1 MTFSTDT
8 ARRRY
13 ASLADAA
20 AYVDCNE
27 RTLRRHIAAGRLH
40 GYRLGK
46 LVRVDL
52 TELDALMKPIP
63 TADSVHPLPPRD
75 KIA

>member
-1 MTFSTDT
+1 MTHPHFKTG
-8 ARRRY
+8 RRY

-27 RTLRRHIAAGRLH
+27 RTLRRHIAAGRLR

-52 TELDALMKPIP
+52 SELDALMKPIP
-63 TADSVHPLPPRD
+63 TGGNA
-75 KIA
+75 A

>member
-1 MTFSTDT
+1 MTFFTDT

-27 RTLRRHIAAGRLH
+27 RTLRRHIAAGELT
-40 GYRLGK
+40 GYRLG
-46 LVRVDL
+46 RVIRIDL
-52 TELDALMKPIP
+52 NELDAWLTPIP
-63 TADSVHPLPPRD
+63 TVKAG
-75 KIA
+75 

>member
-1 MTFSTDT
+1 MTRTT
-8 ARRRY
+8 PANAGRRY

-27 RTLRRHIAAGRLH
+27 RTLRRHIAAGRLR

-52 TELDALMKPIP
+52 SELDAIMKPIP
-63 TADSVHPLPPRD
+63 TGGDGRPA
-75 KIA
+75 A

>member
-1 MTFSTDT
+1 MTHTNS
-8 ARRRY
+8 RRRY

-20 AYVDCNE
+20 QYVDCNE
-27 RTLRRHIAAGRLH
+27 RTLRRHIAAGALK

-52 TELDALMKPIP
+52 DELDALMRPIP
-63 TADSVHPLPPRD
+63 TGGGA
-75 KIA
+75 A